1 MKRKDFLHCYLNK
14 CTIVFFVIF
23 LMGVTNGAYAQA
35 SGKSKNITTVN
46 GKKYYM
52 HKVAHAQSL
61 FGIAKIYGVS
71 VDAIVAEN
79 PSAKKG
85 IITGQELKIPAGN
98 DAPVQEEKKPVE
110 VAKTPEVTAPP
121 VEEKKDQASAPANT
135 GGEMDLLGM
144 VNEGDTPKK
153 KEKEFAQATFKSSRN
168 INFHTTEIIPR
179 GSMDIRISHRFA
191 PLIGG
196 GYNAFGIDGPA
207 NLMISAEYSYDGRT
221 MVGLQRS
228 FTDKLG
234 DLFFKWKIFRQA
246 KHGSPVNVT
255 YFGAGYYTFQK
266 DPYLGQPNKFYN
278 LEMDRVS
285 YVNQLLVS
293 RKFAPW
299 LSAQVGFAH
308 VHYNMVGDANGLS
321 KNDVMVATG
330 IIRLKYTKRQAII
343 FEYGYRLDT
352 EYGAVLPAGSKTKT
366 LQYFDNMGFGWEI
379 ETGGHVFQ
387 IFVTNASGIL
397 DNQYLIKADGDYS
410 TSGMRIGFNI
420 MRIFHVG
427 GKKG

>member
-1 MKRKDFLHCYLNK
+1 MKGKSYLFNRIYVILFATFLLG
-14 CTIVFFVIF
+14 TSGVF
-23 LMGVTNGAYAQA
+23 AQA
-35 SGKSKNITTVN
+35 NEKSKNITTVN

-61 FGIAKIYGVS
+61 FGISKIYGVS

-98 DAPVQEEKKPVE
+98 DVPVPQEKKKEE
-110 VAKTPEVTAPP
+110 VVKAPEVTTPP
-121 VEEKKDQASAPANT
+121 VEEKKDAATSSSGT
-135 GGEMDLLGM
+135 GEMDLLGM
-144 VNEGDTPKK
+144 VNEGEPEKK

-168 INFHTTEIIPR
+168 INFHTTEVIPR

-196 GYNAFGIDGPA
+196 SYSAFGIDGPA

-228 FTDKLG
+228 FTDKVG

-255 YFGAGYYTFQK
+255 YFGAGYYTFVK

-308 VHYNMVGDANGLS
+308 VHYNMVGIANGLS

-343 FEYGYRLDT
+343 FEYGYRLDN
-352 EYGAVLPAGSKTKT
+352 EYGAVLPPGSKTKT

>member
-1 MKRKDFLHCYLNK
+1 MKKS
-14 CTIVFFVIF
+14 IVLI
-23 LMGVTNGAYAQA
+23 AA
-35 SGKSKNITTVN
+35 
-46 GKKYYM
+46 
-52 HKVAHAQSL
+52 L
-61 FGIAKIYGVS
+61 F
-71 VDAIVAEN
+71 IVGRTF
-79 PSAKKG
+79 S
-85 IITGQELKIPAGN
+85 Q
-98 DAPVQEEKKPVE
+98 
-110 VAKTPEVTAPP
+110 
-121 VEEKKDQASAPANT
+121 
-135 GGEMDLLGM
+135 EMDLLSM
-144 VNEGDTPKK
+144 VNDSTSKK

-168 INFHTTEIIPR
+168 INFHTTEVIPR

-196 GYNAFGIDGPA
+196 AYNAFGVDGPA
-207 NLMISAEYSYDGRT
+207 NLMISCEYSYDGRT

-228 FTDKLG
+228 YTDKMG

-285 YVNQLLVS
+285 YVNQLLIS
-293 RKFAPW
+293 RKFAGW

-308 VHYNMVGDANGLS
+308 VHYNLVGEANGLS

-330 IIRLKYTKRQAII
+330 ILRLKYTKRQAII
-343 FEYGYRLDT
+343 FEYGYRLDN
-352 EYGAVLPAGSKTKT
+352 EYGALLPAGSKTKT
-366 LQYFDNMGFGWEI
+366 LQYFDNMGIGWEI

-387 IFVTNASGIL
+387 VFVTNAAGIL